1 LEREL
6 LMQLEENE
14 QTNKNQQE
22 GEVQQIEEELHV
34 RILVVR
40 D

>member
-1 LEREL
+1 
-6 LMQLEENE
+6 MQLEENE